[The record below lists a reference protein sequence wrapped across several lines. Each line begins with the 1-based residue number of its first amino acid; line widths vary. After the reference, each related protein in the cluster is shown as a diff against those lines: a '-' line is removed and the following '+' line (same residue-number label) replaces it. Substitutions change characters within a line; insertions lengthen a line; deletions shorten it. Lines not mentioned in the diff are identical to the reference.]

1 MEVHLFITRAGNISV
16 KWTDKNGNTLTG
28 VTGVTKEIV
37 SDSLLSHNP
46 SALCGSIYD
55 SNRFVKILKYYSGAT
70 LEGTVSL
77 DSSGIVPN
85 ARILVERDAFSGD
98 EIENLDGSV
107 IDQR

>member
-1 MEVHLFITRAGNISV
+1 MLLDGSLMPLSGSAFIYHPAGNISV

-55 SNRFVKILKYYSGAT
+55 SNRFVKILKYYK
-70 LEGTVSL
+70 
-77 DSSGIVPN
+77 
-85 ARILVERDAFSGD
+85 IL
-98 EIENLDGSV
+98 N
-107 IDQR
+107 